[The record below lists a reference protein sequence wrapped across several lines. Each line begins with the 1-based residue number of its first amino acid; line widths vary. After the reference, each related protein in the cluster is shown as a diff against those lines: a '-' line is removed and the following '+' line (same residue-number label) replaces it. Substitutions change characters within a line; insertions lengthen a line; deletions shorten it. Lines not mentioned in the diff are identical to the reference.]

1 MGCCERLE
9 STGSIGFSVGL
20 SELDVLLTERRGIN
34 PVDLK
39 FVFVTVKR
47 LFPTVANE
55 STLAK
60 RASNK
65 MD

>member
-9 STGSIGFSVGL
+9 SAGSIGFSVGL
-20 SELDVLLTERRGIN
+20 SELDVLLTERRRIN

-39 FVFVTVKR
+39 FVFVTVKG